1 VGLGAGSSV
10 GDGSSEFTAFSTTP
24 LRLHFW
30 WVPFSWAALRPAVA
44 YSFLHVEE
52 AVHSFEPSLAIRFGR
67 LRATDSIWSITVS
80 LAHLTGPTDTYDSS
94 GTRYTTTITGK
105 RLGLSLD
112 ARVMAA
118 ERYRHIVSLKAE
130 VGGLSSEDMRSKNQ
144 SDEWRGWFLVTL
156 SLELNW
162 RIPK

>member
-1 VGLGAGSSV
+1 
-10 GDGSSEFTAFSTTP
+10 
-24 LRLHFW
+24 
-30 WVPFSWAALRPAVA
+30 
-44 YSFLHVEE
+44 
-52 AVHSFEPSLAIRFGR
+52 
-67 LRATDSIWSITVS
+67 
-80 LAHLTGPTDTYDSS
+80 
-94 GTRYTTTITGK
+94 
-105 RLGLSLD
+105 
-112 ARVMAA
+112 MAA